1 VQYPDSFPSRWLAP
15 LRRWGL
21 VPLLAGV
28 LWLAAAICPA
38 TASSAPATQ
47 AGAQYWMDRSGRVP
61 IEVAQQA
68 FDGGAGLPADPKRVM
83 PLGSDAAVW
92 YRLDLPAVTTP
103 TRAALSME
111 FAGIDSVELF
121 RADAAGRW
129 QVQRTGDARPV
140 SEWPLRYPKPTFVFT
155 VQPGEREATYLRV
168 RNAQPVRVDWVYET
182 ADDLA
187 ESAKLSHL
195 AAGAYGGLIVVVVL
209 ISLCAAVSWRD
220 PIHLYYTVHVLLV
233 ALSVMALTGFAG
245 NYLWPDNAWW
255 NDKAP
260 AVVPALAL
268 AWSGLFVRELVAER
282 GQQMVSW
289 LLLAHVAMCLALV
302 AAFLMVG
309 RANVYRAPSVYGL
322 PGMACVFA
330 VLLWYALR
338 RPAVGAW
345 VLAGIG
351 FLTVGALLPALHN
364 LGLLPGSFLV
374 RYGVPVG
381 SALEIPLVLA
391 GLFYRSS
398 ERRELRLRS
407 QALAHTD
414 PLTGLANERV
424 LLNTLGQLLR
434 DAKRD
439 PRLGAVLRVQVRN
452 LQDLRAEYGREA
464 AEAALLRAAEC
475 VAAEARE
482 GDLVAR
488 DQGHDLLLVVA
499 GQVTPNQAMEA
510 GRDIIARG
518 LKFSARLP
526 PNTTLSLSIA
536 GACAPLPDTDPAGLT
551 QALARLAADIANDPR
566 GRAMRFLDQA

>member
-1 VQYPDSFPSRWLAP
+1 MLAV
-15 LRRWGL
+15 L
-21 VPLLAGV
+21 
-28 LWLAAAICPA
+28 LWLAAALPA
-38 TASSAPATQ
+38 AAAPAATNLP
-47 AGAQYWMDRSGRVP
+47 GAQYWMDRSGRAP
-61 IEVAQQA
+61 IDTARQA
-68 FDGGAGLPADPKRVM
+68 FDSGAGVPADPTRVM
-83 PLGSDAAVW
+83 PLGPGSAAW
-92 YRLDLPAVTTP
+92 YRLELPAVTVP
-103 TRAALSME
+103 TRAALSIE
-111 FAGIDSVELF
+111 FVGIDSVEMF

-129 QVQRTGDARPV
+129 QVQQTGDARPV
-140 SEWPLRYPKPTFVFT
+140 AEWPLRYPKPAFVFT
-155 VQPGEREATYLRV
+155 VQAGEREPTYLRV
-168 RNAQPVRVDWVYET
+168 RNAQPVRVAWVYET

-187 ESAKLSHL
+187 EDGKLSHL
-195 AAGAYGGLIVVVVL
+195 AAGAYGGLVLMVIV
-209 ISLCAAVSWRD
+209 ISLFAALSWRD
-220 PIHLYYTVHVLLV
+220 PIHLYYTIHVLLV

-282 GQQMVSW
+282 GQRLVSW
-289 LLLAHVAMCLALV
+289 LLLAHVAVCVALV
-302 AAFLMVG
+302 AAFLVLG
-309 RANVYRAPSVYGL
+309 RENVYRMPSVYGL
-322 PGMACVFA
+322 PCIALVVS
-330 VLLWYALR
+330 VLVWYALR

-351 FLTVGALLPALHN
+351 FLTAGTLLPVLHN
-364 LGLLPGSFLV
+364 LGLLPASFLV

-398 ERRELRLRS
+398 ERREVRLRS

-424 LLNTLGQLLR
+424 LLQTLDQLLR
-434 DAKRD
+434 AARRD

-452 LQDLRAEYGREA
+452 LQDLRTEHGRET

-488 DQGHDLLLVVA
+488 DRGNDVILVLA
-499 GQVTPNQAMEA
+499 GEVTPTQAMEA

-526 PNTTLSLSIA
+526 PNTALSLAVA
-536 GACAPLPDTDPAGLT
+536 GACAPLPDTDAPGLA
-551 QALARLAADIANDPR
+551 QALARLAADMANDPR
-566 GRAMRFLDQA
+566 GRAMRFLDQP